1 MNITVVAVSLRPPQ
15 EKIKPPMFG
24 GEDGA
29 GNRAHDARPSMQD
42 IVLWGTVLQDWLERS
57 KHCHH
62 IEPIN
67 KTVTQGS

>member
-1 MNITVVAVSLRPPQ
+1 
-15 EKIKPPMFG
+15 MFG